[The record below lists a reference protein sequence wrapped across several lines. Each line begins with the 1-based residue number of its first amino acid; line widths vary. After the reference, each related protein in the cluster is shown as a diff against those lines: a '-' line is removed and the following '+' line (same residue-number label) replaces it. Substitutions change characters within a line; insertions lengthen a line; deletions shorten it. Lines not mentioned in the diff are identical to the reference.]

1 MASASRRKG
10 LAGEREVAAIFQAA
24 GFDVRGLEGS
34 GDHLCVRRDGLT
46 IHSEVKRRERLNVW
60 ELIAQMEEE
69 APQGTVAVG
78 TFRRNRSRWY
88 AVVALDDL
96 VRLAHG

>member
-1 MASASRRKG
+1 MSAASRRKG
-10 LAGEREVAAIFQAA
+10 VGGEREVAAIFQAA
-24 GFDVRGLEGS
+24 GFDVRGLEGQ

-46 IHSEVKRRERLNVW
+46 LHSEVKRRERLNVW
-60 ELIAQMEEE
+60 ELIAQMEAE
-69 APQGTVAVG
+69 APQGVVPVG

-96 VRLAHG
+96 LRLAT